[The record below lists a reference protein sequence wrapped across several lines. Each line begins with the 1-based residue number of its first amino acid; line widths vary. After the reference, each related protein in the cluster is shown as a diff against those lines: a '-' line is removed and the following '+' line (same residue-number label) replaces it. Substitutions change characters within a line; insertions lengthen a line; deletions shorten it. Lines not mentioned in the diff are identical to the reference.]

1 VDDTSQLAR
10 TKIAEAT
17 TIANLFFNIL
27 KSPFFYNSLILPNP
41 RKKIKRNLRKN
52 KEKFKQR

>member
-1 VDDTSQLAR
+1 MDDTSQLAR

-27 KSPFFYNSLILPNP
+27 KSPFYNIVILPNP
-41 RKKIKRNLRKN
+41 RQKRKKNLSNN
-52 KEKFKQR
+52 K

>member
-1 VDDTSQLAR
+1 MDDTSQLAR

-27 KSPFFYNSLILPNP
+27 KSPFYNLVILPNP
-41 RKKIKRNLRKN
+41 RQKIKKNLRKN
-52 KEKFKQR
+52 KEKFKQQ

>member
-1 VDDTSQLAR
+1 MDDTPQLAR

-27 KSPFFYNSLILPNP
+27 KSPFFTTLIFYQSQG
-41 RKKIKRNLRKN
+41 
-52 KEKFKQR
+52 KE